1 MLHALCGAAA
11 LSIARVQTWQ
21 MMLWAALLTAS
32 CDPFPALAFFASLR
46 ARAVA
51 DF

>member
-1 MLHALCGAAA
+1 MLLP
-11 LSIARVQTWQ
+11 TWQ
-21 MMLWAALLTAS
+21 MTFCAAWFTAS
-32 CDPFPALAFFASLR
+32 CDPFPALAFLASLR